1 MGKLLHAE
9 RYKLFHDKIFLITL
23 AIVVAVNL
31 IIVSGNAT
39 FGMSGSKA
47 LPEIMRREILA
58 ILISCIYGG
67 LFIGSDFTDRTL
79 YHGLMTG
86 KSRMAL
92 LFTKAGIFF
101 FATDAILFIFP
112 LLLVIVCTARNGW
125 GIALPA
131 TGAFHLIGTAA
142 ALLILGFAV
151 GAFSLLAAVCF
162 RDVGR
167 TIGIPILL
175 YFVMILLLNSSYG
188 AALARIFPAG
198 ILVLLVNNT
207 VSPAYGILLGIIWT
221 VTLFLV
227 SALIFRRAKLR

>member
-23 AIVVAVNL
+23 VIVVAVNM

-39 FGMSGSKA
+39 FGMSGSKV
-47 LPEIMRREILA
+47 LPEIMRKEIFTV
-58 ILISCIYGG
+58 LISCIYGG

-86 KSRMAL
+86 KSRIAV
-92 LFTKAGIFF
+92 LFTKAGIYFL
-101 FATDAILFIFP
+101 ATDAILFIFP
-112 LLLVIVCTARNGW
+112 LLIFLICTARNGL
-125 GIALPA
+125 GIPFPTIL
-131 TGAFHLIGTAA
+131 HLIGTVA
-142 ALLILGFAV
+142 ALLILGFAI

-175 YFVMILLLNSSYG
+175 YFVMILLLNSSYS
-188 AALARIFPAG
+188 AALARILPVG
-198 ILVLLVNNT
+198 IMVLLVNNT
-207 VSPAYGILLGIIWT
+207 VSSAYGILLGIIWT
-221 VTLFLV
+221 VALFLV
-227 SALIFRRAKLR
+227 SALIFRRAELR

>member
-1 MGKLLHAE
+1 MGRLLHAE

-23 AIVVAVNL
+23 VIVVAVNM

-39 FGMSGSKA
+39 FGMSGSKV
-47 LPEIMRREILA
+47 LPEIMRKEIFT

-86 KSRMAL
+86 KSRIAV
-92 LFTKAGIFF
+92 LFTKAGIYFL
-101 FATDAILFIFP
+101 ATDAILFIFP
-112 LLLVIVCTARNGW
+112 LLLAIFCTARNGW
-125 GIALPA
+125 GTLLPA
-131 TGAFHLIGTAA
+131 NGFHMIGIVV
-142 ALLILGFAV
+142 ALLVLGFAV

-175 YFVMILLLNSSYG
+175 YFVMILLLNSSYS
-188 AALARIFPAG
+188 AALARILPVG
-198 ILVLLVNNT
+198 IMVLLVNNT
-207 VSPAYGILLGIIWT
+207 VSSAYGILLGIIWT
-221 VTLFLV
+221 VALFLV
-227 SALIFRRAKLR
+227 SALIFRRAELR